1 MFSGVSDAISESNEY
16 RTLVADGG
24 IYGPFDYSSP
34 AGSSSSYSSNYIGR
48 GSASGTKLQD
58 YKFEVLKGFST
69 L

>member
-16 RTLVADGG
+16 RTLYAYGG
-24 IYGPFDYSSP
+24 TWGPFDFSSP
-34 AGSSSSYSSNYIGR
+34 AGSSSTYFRNYIGR